1 MNNVTVNTNTTSN
14 QVFNFGDYQVRTVI
28 KEGEPWFVAKDVC
41 SVLELTNNREAIS
54 RLDEDEKGVNTVYTL
69 GGNQNLTTINESGLY
84 SLILTS
90 RKPEAKAFKK
100 WVTSEVLPSIRKQGK
115 YEVKPTVPQSYSQAL
130 LEAGRLAAIV
140 EQQELLMQQQELLMQ
155 QQELLMQEQK
165 EALILAAPKIEY
177 VDNFVERGNNRSLT
191 DVAKELE
198 ISAKELGRWLRQE
211 GHAWKNKTPLRWKQT
226 FIDNG
231 YGSQKLF
238 SNENVNVS
246 QALVTPE
253 GDIFIKENY
262 KSKE

>member
-1 MNNVTVNTNTTSN
+1 MNNVTVNTNTNTNTNINN

-69 GGNQNLTTINESGLY
+69 GGNQNLTIINESGLY

-115 YEVKPTVPQSYSQAL
+115 YEVKPSIPKSYSEAL

-140 EQQELLMQQQELLMQ
+140 EQQELLVKQQELQLT
-155 QQELLMQEQK
+155 
-165 EALILAAPKIEY
+165 LAAPKVEY
-177 VDNFVERGNNRSLT
+177 VDKFVEHGNNRTVT
-191 DVAKELE
+191 DVAKELGVSG
-198 ISAKELGRWLRQE
+198 IALGRWLRNNNY
-211 GHAWKNKTPLRWKQT
+211 AWKNKTPMRWKQS
-226 FIDNG
+226 FIDAG
-231 YGSQKLF
+231 YGVQKMF
-238 SNENVNVS
+238 SNEQVNKGT
-246 QALVTPE
+246 ALITPE
-253 GDIFIKENY
+253 GDIFIKENFVAV
-262 KSKE
+262 

>member
-1 MNNVTVNTNTTSN
+1 MNNVTVNTNTNTNN
-14 QVFNFGDYQVRTVI
+14 QVFNFGDHEVRTVI

-140 EQQELLMQQQELLMQ
+140 EQQELLMQ
-155 QQELLMQEQK
+155 EQK
-165 EALILAAPKIEY
+165 EALILAAPKVEY

-226 FIDNG
+226 FIDSG

-262 KSKE
+262 KPKE

>member
-1 MNNVTVNTNTTSN
+1 MNNVTVNVTTNTTDN
-14 QVFNFGDYQVRTVI
+14 QVFNFGDYQVRTLI
-28 KEGEPWFVAKDVC
+28 KEGEPWFVASDVC
-41 SVLELTNNREAIS
+41 NVLEIQNTTQAMS
-54 RLDEDEKGVNTVYTL
+54 RLDEEERSIFNIGRQGMTNI
-69 GGNQNLTTINESGLY
+69 INESGLY

-140 EQQELLMQQQELLMQ
+140 EQQELLMQ
-155 QQELLMQEQK
+155 EQK
-165 EALILAAPKIEY
+165 EALILAAPKVEY

-226 FIDNG
+226 FIDSG

-238 SNENVNVS
+238 SNENVNIS

-262 KSKE
+262 KPKE

>member
-1 MNNVTVNTNTTSN
+1 MNNVTVNTTNN
-14 QVFNFGDYQVRTVI
+14 QVFNFGDYRVRTII

-41 SVLELTNNREAIS
+41 EALAHS
-54 RLDEDEKGVNTVYTL
+54 DTSMAVRRLDEDEKGTSNVCTL
-69 GGNQNLTTINESGLY
+69 SGIQEMLTINESGLY
-84 SLILTS
+84 SLILAS

-140 EQQELLMQQQELLMQ
+140 EQQELLMQ
-155 QQELLMQEQK
+155 EQK
-165 EALILAAPKIEY
+165 EALILAAPKVEY

-198 ISAKELGRWLRQE
+198 ISAKELGRWLRAE

-226 FIDNG
+226 FIDSG

-238 SNENVNVS
+238 SNENVNIS

-262 KSKE
+262 KPKE

>member
-1 MNNVTVNTNTTSN
+1 MNTVTANTNTNN
-14 QVFNFGDYQVRTVI
+14 QVFNFGDHEVRTLI

-41 SVLELTNNREAIS
+41 DAIEVSNISDAVS
-54 RLDEDEKGVNTVYTL
+54 RLDNDEKGIGSVYTR
-69 GGNQNLTTINESGLY
+69 GGQQNLTVINESGLY

-115 YEVKPTVPQSYSQAL
+115 YEVKASIPQSYSQAL

-155 QQELLMQEQK
+155 QQELLMKEQEQ
-165 EALILAAPKIEY
+165 ALILAAPKVEY

-226 FIDNG
+226 FIDSG

-262 KSKE
+262 KPKE

>member
-1 MNNVTVNTNTTSN
+1 MNNVTVNTNTTNN

-54 RLDEDEKGVNTVYTL
+54 RLDEDEKGVNTFYTL
-69 GGNQNLTTINESGLY
+69 GGNQNLTIINESGLY

-140 EQQELLMQQQELLMQ
+140 EQQDLLMQQ
-155 QQELLMQEQK
+155 QK
-165 EALILAAPKIEY
+165 EALILAAPKVEY

-226 FIDNG
+226 FIDSG

-262 KSKE
+262 KPKK

>member
-1 MNNVTVNTNTTSN
+1 MNSVTVNTNTTSN

-28 KEGEPWFVAKDVC
+28 KEGEPWFVAKDVADILDYSEASAMTRHLDDDDKE
-41 SVLELTNNREAIS
+41 SVKLTVRGQEQEFI
-54 RLDEDEKGVNTVYTL
+54 LV
-69 GGNQNLTTINESGLY
+69 NESGLY
-84 SLILTS
+84 SAILKS

-130 LEAGRLAAIV
+130 LEAGRIAAIV
-140 EQQELLMQQQELLMQ
+140 E

-165 EALILAAPKIEY
+165 EALILAAPKVEY

-226 FIDNG
+226 FIDSG

-238 SNENVNVS
+238 SNENVNIS

-262 KSKE
+262 KPKE

>member
-1 MNNVTVNTNTTSN
+1 MNNVTVNTNITSN
-14 QVFNFGDYQVRTVI
+14 QVFNFGDYEVRTLI
-28 KEGEPWFVAKDVC
+28 KEGEPWFVAKDVADILDYSEASAMTRHLDDDDKE
-41 SVLELTNNREAIS
+41 SVKLTVRGQEQEFI
-54 RLDEDEKGVNTVYTL
+54 LV
-69 GGNQNLTTINESGLY
+69 NESGLY
-84 SLILTS
+84 SAILKS

-140 EQQELLMQQQELLMQ
+140 EQQELLMQ
-155 QQELLMQEQK
+155 EQK
-165 EALILAAPKIEY
+165 EALILAAPKVEY

-226 FIDNG
+226 FIDSG

-262 KSKE
+262 KPKE

>member
-1 MNNVTVNTNTTSN
+1 MNIVTVNTNTTSN
-14 QVFNFGDYQVRTVI
+14 RVFNFGDYEVRTLI
-28 KEGEPWFVAKDVC
+28 KEGEPWFVASDVS
-41 SVLELTNNREAIS
+41 SVLDYRSANDMTRN
-54 RLDEDEKGVNTVYTL
+54 LDDEEKDTQTVRTR
-69 GGNQNLTTINESGLY
+69 GGEQLVSIINESGLY
-84 SLILTS
+84 SAILKS

-140 EQQELLMQQQELLMQ
+140 EQQELLMN
-155 QQELLMQEQK
+155 EQK
-165 EALILAAPKIEY
+165 QALILAAPKVEY

-198 ISAKELGRWLRQE
+198 ISAKELGRWLRAE

-226 FIDNG
+226 FIDSG

-262 KSKE
+262 KPKE

>member
-1 MNNVTVNTNTTSN
+1 MNSVTVNTNITSN
-14 QVFNFGDYQVRTVI
+14 QVFNFGDYQVRTLI
-28 KEGEPWFVAKDVC
+28 KEGEPWFVASDVS
-41 SVLELTNNREAIS
+41 SVLDYRSANDMTRN
-54 RLDEDEKGVNTVYTL
+54 LDDEEKDTQTVRTR
-69 GGNQNLTTINESGLY
+69 GGEQLVSIINESGLY
-84 SLILTS
+84 SAILKS

-140 EQQELLMQQQELLMQ
+140 EQQELLMQ
-155 QQELLMQEQK
+155 EQK
-165 EALILAAPKIEY
+165 EALILAAPKVEY

-226 FIDNG
+226 FIDSG

-238 SNENVNVS
+238 SNENVNIS

-262 KSKE
+262 KPKN

>member
-1 MNNVTVNTNTTSN
+1 MNTVTANANTSNTSN
-14 QVFNFGDYQVRTVI
+14 QVFNFGDHEVRTLI
-28 KEGEPWFVAKDVC
+28 KEGEPWFVASDVS
-41 SVLELTNNREAIS
+41 SVLDYRSANDMTRN
-54 RLDEDEKGVNTVYTL
+54 LDDEEKDTQTVRTL
-69 GGNQNLTTINESGLY
+69 GGEQLVSIINESGLY
-84 SLILTS
+84 SAILKS

-140 EQQELLMQQQELLMQ
+140 EQQELLMQ
-155 QQELLMQEQK
+155 EQK
-165 EALILAAPKIEY
+165 EALILAAPKVEY

-198 ISAKELGRWLRQE
+198 ISAKELGRWLRAE

-226 FIDNG
+226 FIDSG

-262 KSKE
+262 KPKE

>member
-1 MNNVTVNTNTTSN
+1 MNTVTANTNTNTNN
-14 QVFNFGDYQVRTVI
+14 QVFNFGDHEVRTLI
-28 KEGEPWFVAKDVC
+28 KEGEPWFVAKDVADILDYSEASAMTRHLDDDDKE
-41 SVLELTNNREAIS
+41 SVKLTVRGQEQEFI
-54 RLDEDEKGVNTVYTL
+54 LV
-69 GGNQNLTTINESGLY
+69 NESGLY
-84 SLILTS
+84 SAILKS

-140 EQQELLMQQQELLMQ
+140 EQQELLMKE
-155 QQELLMQEQK
+155 QEQ
-165 EALILAAPKIEY
+165 ALILAAPKVEY

-198 ISAKELGRWLRQE
+198 ISAKELGRWLRAE

-226 FIDNG
+226 FIDSG

-253 GDIFIKENY
+253 GDIFIKANY
-262 KSKE
+262 TPRG

>member
-1 MNNVTVNTNTTSN
+1 MNNVTVNTTTNTNTTNN

-28 KEGEPWFVAKDVC
+28 KEGEPWFVAKDVADILDY
-41 SVLELTNNREAIS
+41 SEAS
-54 RLDEDEKGVNTVYTL
+54 AMTRHLDDEDKESVKLTVRGQEQEFIL
-69 GGNQNLTTINESGLY
+69 VNESGLY
-84 SLILTS
+84 SAILKS

-140 EQQELLMQQQELLMQ
+140 EQQELLMQ
-155 QQELLMQEQK
+155 EQK
-165 EALILAAPKIEY
+165 EALILAAPKVEY

-226 FIDNG
+226 FIDSG

-238 SNENVNVS
+238 SNENVNIS

-262 KSKE
+262 KPKN

>member
-1 MNNVTVNTNTTSN
+1 MNSVTANTNTNN
-14 QVFNFGDYQVRTVI
+14 QVFNFGDHEVRTLI
-28 KEGEPWFVAKDVC
+28 KEGEPWFVAKDVADILDYSEASAMTRHLDDDDKG
-41 SVLELTNNREAIS
+41 SVKLT
-54 RLDEDEKGVNTVYTL
+54 VH
-69 GGNQNLTTINESGLY
+69 NQEQEFIVVNESGLY
-84 SLILTS
+84 SAILKS

-115 YEVKPTVPQSYSQAL
+115 YEVKASIPQSYSQAL

-140 EQQELLMQQQELLMQ
+140 EQQELLMN
-155 QQELLMQEQK
+155 EQK
-165 EALILAAPKIEY
+165 QALILAAPKVEY

-211 GHAWKNKTPLRWKQT
+211 GHAWKNKTPIRWKQT
-226 FIDNG
+226 FIDSG

-262 KSKE
+262 KPKE

>member
-1 MNNVTVNTNTTSN
+1 MNNVTVNTTNN
-14 QVFNFGDYQVRTVI
+14 QVFNFGDYEVRTLI

-41 SVLELTNNREAIS
+41 DVLDIQNTTQATG
-54 RLDEDEKGVNTVYTL
+54 RLDEDERSMFNIGRQGMTNI
-69 GGNQNLTTINESGLY
+69 INESGLY
-84 SLILTS
+84 SLILAS

-140 EQQELLMQQQELLMQ
+140 EQQELLMQ
-155 QQELLMQEQK
+155 EQK
-165 EALILAAPKIEY
+165 EALILAAPKVEY

-198 ISAKELGRWLRQE
+198 ISAKELGRWLRAE

-226 FIDNG
+226 FIDSG

-238 SNENVNVS
+238 SNENVNIS

-262 KSKE
+262 KPKE

>member
-1 MNNVTVNTNTTSN
+1 MNNVTVNTTNN

-41 SVLELTNNREAIS
+41 EVLEIQNTTQAMS
-54 RLDEDEKGVNTVYTL
+54 RLDEEERSIFNIGRQGMTNI
-69 GGNQNLTTINESGLY
+69 INESGLY

-140 EQQELLMQQQELLMQ
+140 EQQELLVKQ
-155 QQELLMQEQK
+155 QK
-165 EALILAAPKIEY
+165 EALILAAPKVEY

-198 ISAKELGRWLRQE
+198 ISAKELGRWLRQG

-262 KSKE
+262 KPKK

>member
-1 MNNVTVNTNTTSN
+1 MNNVTVNVTTTGN
-14 QVFNFGDYQVRTVI
+14 QVFNFGDHQVRTVI

-41 SVLELTNNREAIS
+41 SVLELTNNRDAVS
-54 RLDEDEKGVNTVYTL
+54 RLDCEDKSEVSIADTSSNGVTQSRTLTV
-69 GGNQNLTTINESGLY
+69 INESGLY

-140 EQQELLMQQQELLMQ
+140 EQQELLMQQQ
-155 QQELLMQEQK
+155 K
-165 EALILAAPKIEY
+165 EALILAAPKVEY

-226 FIDNG
+226 FIDSG

-238 SNENVNVS
+238 SNENVNIS

-262 KSKE
+262 KPKE

>member
-1 MNNVTVNTNTTSN
+1 MNNVTVNTNTTDN

-41 SVLELTNNREAIS
+41 SVLEVSNTSDAVSRIDYEDKAEVAITDTSSNGVTQSRTLTI
-54 RLDEDEKGVNTVYTL
+54 
-69 GGNQNLTTINESGLY
+69 INESGLY

-140 EQQELLMQQQELLMQ
+140 EQQELLMQ
-155 QQELLMQEQK
+155 EQK
-165 EALILAAPKIEY
+165 EALILAAPKVEY

-226 FIDNG
+226 FIDSG

-238 SNENVNVS
+238 SNENVNIS

-262 KSKE
+262 KPKE

>member
-1 MNNVTVNTNTTSN
+1 MNNVTVNTTTNTTNN

-28 KEGEPWFVAKDVC
+28 KEGEPWFVAKDVS
-41 SVLELTNNREAIS
+41 SVLDYRSANDMTRN
-54 RLDEDEKGVNTVYTL
+54 LDDEEKDTQIVRTL
-69 GGNQNLTTINESGLY
+69 GGEQLVTIINESGLY
-84 SLILTS
+84 SAILTS

-140 EQQELLMQQQELLMQ
+140 EQQELLMQ
-155 QQELLMQEQK
+155 EQK
-165 EALILAAPKIEY
+165 EALILAAPKVEY

-226 FIDNG
+226 FIDSG

-238 SNENVNVS
+238 SNENVNIS

-262 KSKE
+262 KPKN

>member
-1 MNNVTVNTNTTSN
+1 MNNVTVNTNTNSN

-41 SVLELTNNREAIS
+41 SVLEVSNNRDAIS
-54 RLDEDEKGVNTVYTL
+54 RLDYEDKAEVAITDTSSNGVTQSRTL
-69 GGNQNLTTINESGLY
+69 TIINESGLY

-130 LEAGRLAAIV
+130 FEAGRLAAIV
-140 EQQELLMQQQELLMQ
+140 EQQELLMN
-155 QQELLMQEQK
+155 EQK
-165 EALILAAPKIEY
+165 QALILAAPKVEY

-198 ISAKELGRWLRQE
+198 ISAKELGRWLRAE
-211 GHAWKNKTPLRWKQT
+211 GHAWKNKTPIRWKQT
-226 FIDNG
+226 FIDSG

-262 KSKE
+262 KPKE

>member
-1 MNNVTVNTNTTSN
+1 MNSVTVNTNTTSN

-41 SVLELTNNREAIS
+41 DVLDIQNTTQATG
-54 RLDEDEKGVNTVYTL
+54 RLDEDERSMFNIGRQGMTNI
-69 GGNQNLTTINESGLY
+69 INESGLY
-84 SLILTS
+84 SLILAS

-115 YEVKPTVPQSYSQAL
+115 YEVKASIPQSYSQAL

-140 EQQELLMQQQELLMQ
+140 EQQELLV
-155 QQELLMQEQK
+155 QEQK
-165 EALILAAPKIEY
+165 EALILAAPKVEY

-198 ISAKELGRWLRQE
+198 ISAKELGRWLRAE

-226 FIDNG
+226 FIDSG

-262 KSKE
+262 KPKE

>member
-1 MNNVTVNTNTTSN
+1 MNSVTVNVNTTSN

-41 SVLELTNNREAIS
+41 DVLDIQNTTQATG
-54 RLDEDEKGVNTVYTL
+54 RLDEDERSMFNIGRQGMTNI
-69 GGNQNLTTINESGLY
+69 INESGLY
-84 SLILTS
+84 SLILAS

-115 YEVKPTVPQSYSQAL
+115 YEVKASIPQSYSQAL

-140 EQQELLMQQQELLMQ
+140 EQQELLMQ
-155 QQELLMQEQK
+155 EQK
-165 EALILAAPKIEY
+165 EALILAAPKVEY

-226 FIDNG
+226 FIDSG

-246 QALVTPE
+246 QPLVTPE

-262 KSKE
+262 TARG

>member
-1 MNNVTVNTNTTSN
+1 MNNVTVNVNTNN
-14 QVFNFGDYQVRTVI
+14 QVFNFGDHQVRTVI

-41 SVLELTNNREAIS
+41 EVLEIQNTTQAMS
-54 RLDEDEKGVNTVYTL
+54 RLDEEERSIFNIGRQGMSNIV
-69 GGNQNLTTINESGLY
+69 NESGLY

-115 YEVKPTVPQSYSQAL
+115 YEVKATVPRSYSQAL

-140 EQQELLMQQQELLMQ
+140 EQQELLMQ
-155 QQELLMQEQK
+155 EQK
-165 EALILAAPKIEY
+165 EALILAAPKVEY

-226 FIDNG
+226 FIDSG

-238 SNENVNVS
+238 SNENVNIS

-262 KSKE
+262 KPKE

>member
-1 MNNVTVNTNTTSN
+1 MNVVTANANTSNTNN
-14 QVFNFGDYQVRTVI
+14 QVFNFGDHEVRTVI

-41 SVLELTNNREAIS
+41 DVLEYRSANDMTRN
-54 RLDEDEKGVNTVYTL
+54 LDDEEKGTQVVRTL
-69 GGNQNLTTINESGLY
+69 GGEQLVSVINESGLY
-84 SLILTS
+84 SAILKS

-115 YEVKPTVPQSYSQAL
+115 YEVKASIPQSYSQAL

-140 EQQELLMQQQELLMQ
+140 EQQELLMN
-155 QQELLMQEQK
+155 EQK
-165 EALILAAPKIEY
+165 QALILAAPKVEY

-211 GHAWKNKTPLRWKQT
+211 GHAWKNKTPIRWKQT
-226 FIDNG
+226 FIDSG

-262 KSKE
+262 KPKE

>member
-1 MNNVTVNTNTTSN
+1 MNNVTVNTNANTSN

-28 KEGEPWFVAKDVC
+28 KEGEPWFVAKDVS
-41 SVLELTNNREAIS
+41 SVLEYRSANDMTRN
-54 RLDEDEKGVNTVYTL
+54 LDDEEKDTQVVRTL
-69 GGNQNLTTINESGLY
+69 GGEQLVSVINESGLY
-84 SLILTS
+84 SAILKS

-140 EQQELLMQQQELLMQ
+140 EQQELLMQ
-155 QQELLMQEQK
+155 EQK
-165 EALILAAPKIEY
+165 EALILAAPKVEY

-226 FIDNG
+226 FIDSG

-238 SNENVNVS
+238 SNENVNIS

-262 KSKE
+262 KPKE

>member
-1 MNNVTVNTNTTSN
+1 MNNVTVNTSTTNN

-28 KEGEPWFVAKDVC
+28 KEGEPWFLAKDVADILDYSEASAMTRHLDDDDKE
-41 SVLELTNNREAIS
+41 SVKLTVRGQEQEFI
-54 RLDEDEKGVNTVYTL
+54 LV
-69 GGNQNLTTINESGLY
+69 NESGLY
-84 SLILTS
+84 SAILKS

-140 EQQELLMQQQELLMQ
+140 EQQELLVQQ
-155 QQELLMQEQK
+155 QK
-165 EALILAAPKIEY
+165 EALILAAPKVEY

-226 FIDNG
+226 FIDSG

-238 SNENVNVS
+238 SNENVNIS

-262 KSKE
+262 KPKE

>member
-1 MNNVTVNTNTTSN
+1 MNSVTVNTNTTSN

-28 KEGEPWFVAKDVC
+28 KEGEPWFVAKDVADILDYSEASAMTRHLDDDDKE
-41 SVLELTNNREAIS
+41 SVKLTVRGQEQEFI
-54 RLDEDEKGVNTVYTL
+54 LV
-69 GGNQNLTTINESGLY
+69 NESGLY
-84 SLILTS
+84 SAILKS

-140 EQQELLMQQQELLMQ
+140 EQQELLMQQQELQ
-155 QQELLMQEQK
+155 MQEQK
-165 EALILAAPKIEY
+165 EALILAAPKVEY

-226 FIDNG
+226 FIDSG

-238 SNENVNVS
+238 SNENVNIS

-262 KSKE
+262 KPKE

>member
-1 MNNVTVNTNTTSN
+1 MNNVTVNTTTNTNTTNN

-41 SVLELTNNREAIS
+41 EVLEIQNTTQAMS
-54 RLDEDEKGVNTVYTL
+54 RLDEEERSIFNIGRQGMTNI
-69 GGNQNLTTINESGLY
+69 INESGLY

-140 EQQELLMQQQELLMQ
+140 EQQELLMQ
-155 QQELLMQEQK
+155 EQK
-165 EALILAAPKIEY
+165 EALILAAPKVEY

-226 FIDNG
+226 FIDSG

-262 KSKE
+262 KPKE

>member
-1 MNNVTVNTNTTSN
+1 MNNVTVNTNTTCN

-41 SVLELTNNREAIS
+41 SVLELTNNRDAVS
-54 RLDEDEKGVNTVYTL
+54 RLDCEDKSEVSIADTSSNGVTQSRTL
-69 GGNQNLTTINESGLY
+69 TIINESGLY

-90 RKPEAKAFKK
+90 RKPEAKVFKK

-140 EQQELLMQQQELLMQ
+140 EQQEV
-155 QQELLMQEQK
+155 LMQEQK
-165 EALILAAPKIEY
+165 EALILAAPKVEY

-226 FIDNG
+226 FIDSG

-238 SNENVNVS
+238 SNENVNIS

-262 KSKE
+262 KPKE

>member
-1 MNNVTVNTNTTSN
+1 MLEVSNTSDA
-14 QVFNFGDYQVRTVI
+14 V
-28 KEGEPWFVAKDVC
+28 
-41 SVLELTNNREAIS
+41 S
-54 RLDEDEKGVNTVYTL
+54 RLDEEERSSFNL
-69 GGNQNLTTINESGLY
+69 GRQGMTNIINESGLY

-140 EQQELLMQQQELLMQ
+140 EQQELLMQ
-155 QQELLMQEQK
+155 EQK
-165 EALILAAPKIEY
+165 EALILAAPKVEY

-226 FIDNG
+226 FIDSG

-262 KSKE
+262 KPKE

>member
-1 MNNVTVNTNTTSN
+1 MNTVTANANTSNTSN
-14 QVFNFGDYQVRTVI
+14 QVFNFGDHEVRTLI
-28 KEGEPWFVAKDVC
+28 KEGEPWFVASDVS
-41 SVLELTNNREAIS
+41 SVLDYRSANDMTRN
-54 RLDEDEKGVNTVYTL
+54 LDDEEKDTQTVRTL
-69 GGNQNLTTINESGLY
+69 GGEQLVSIINESGLY
-84 SLILTS
+84 SAILKS

-140 EQQELLMQQQELLMQ
+140 EQQELLMKE
-155 QQELLMQEQK
+155 QEQ
-165 EALILAAPKIEY
+165 ALILAAPKVEY

-226 FIDNG
+226 FIDSG

-238 SNENVNVS
+238 SNENVNIS

-262 KSKE
+262 KPKE

>member
-1 MNNVTVNTNTTSN
+1 MLEIQNTT
-14 QVFNFGDYQVRTVI
+14 Q
-28 KEGEPWFVAKDVC
+28 AM
-41 SVLELTNNREAIS
+41 S
-54 RLDEDEKGVNTVYTL
+54 RLDEEERSIFNIGRQGMTNI
-69 GGNQNLTTINESGLY
+69 INESGLY

-140 EQQELLMQQQELLMQ
+140 EQQELLMQ
-155 QQELLMQEQK
+155 EQK
-165 EALILAAPKIEY
+165 EALILAAPKVEY

-226 FIDNG
+226 FIDSG

-238 SNENVNVS
+238 SNENVNIS

-262 KSKE
+262 KPKK

>member
-1 MNNVTVNTNTTSN
+1 MNIVTANANITSN
-14 QVFNFGDYQVRTVI
+14 QVFNFGDYEVRTLI

-41 SVLELTNNREAIS
+41 DVLDIQNTTQATS
-54 RLDEDEKGVNTVYTL
+54 RLDEDERSMFNIGRQGMTNI
-69 GGNQNLTTINESGLY
+69 INESGLY
-84 SLILTS
+84 SLILAS

-115 YEVKPTVPQSYSQAL
+115 YEVKASIPQSYSQAL

-140 EQQELLMQQQELLMQ
+140 EQQELLMQE
-155 QQELLMQEQK
+155 QEQ
-165 EALILAAPKIEY
+165 ALILAAPKVEY

-198 ISAKELGRWLRQE
+198 ISAKELGRWLRAE

-226 FIDNG
+226 FIDSG

-262 KSKE
+262 KPKE

>member
-1 MNNVTVNTNTTSN
+1 MNNVTVNTNTTNN

-54 RLDEDEKGVNTVYTL
+54 RLDEDEKGVNTFYTL
-69 GGNQNLTTINESGLY
+69 GGNQNLTIINESGLY

-140 EQQELLMQQQELLMQ
+140 EQQELLVQQ
-155 QQELLMQEQK
+155 QK
-165 EALILAAPKIEY
+165 EALILAAPKVEY

-226 FIDNG
+226 FIDSG

-238 SNENVNVS
+238 SNENVNIS

-262 KSKE
+262 KPKE

>member
-1 MNNVTVNTNTTSN
+1 MNTVTANANTSNTSNTSN
-14 QVFNFGDYQVRTVI
+14 QVFNFGDHEVRTLI

-41 SVLELTNNREAIS
+41 DVLDIQNTTQATS
-54 RLDEDEKGVNTVYTL
+54 RLDEDERSIFKIGRQGMTNI
-69 GGNQNLTTINESGLY
+69 INESGLY
-84 SLILTS
+84 SLILAS

-115 YEVKPTVPQSYSQAL
+115 YEVKASIPQSYSQAL

-140 EQQELLMQQQELLMQ
+140 EQQELLMQ
-155 QQELLMQEQK
+155 EQK
-165 EALILAAPKIEY
+165 EALILAAPKVEY

-226 FIDNG
+226 FIDSG

-262 KSKE
+262 KPKE

>member
-1 MNNVTVNTNTTSN
+1 MNNVTVNTNTNTTDN
-14 QVFNFGDYQVRTVI
+14 QVFNFGDYPVRTVI

-41 SVLELTNNREAIS
+41 SVLEVSNIS
-54 RLDEDEKGVNTVYTL
+54 DAVSRIDDDEKGIGSVYTL
-69 GGNQNLTTINESGLY
+69 GGTQNLTIINESGLY

-130 LEAGRLAAIV
+130 IEAGRLAAIV
-140 EQQELLMQQQELLMQ
+140 E

-165 EALILAAPKIEY
+165 EALILAAPKVEY

-226 FIDNG
+226 FIDSG

-238 SNENVNVS
+238 SNENVNIS

-262 KSKE
+262 KPKD